1 MGETT
6 GRWILAGLPMVR
18 IDKLFPVSHQAVDK
32 VRQWRSRIVQVL
44 NVHQRVRL
52 RSSLVAALLDS
63 LSEQPAKNLD
73 SVCRCSWLQSEHVVR
88 QQPASPSRLSG

>member
-44 NVHQRVRL
+44 NVPQRVRL
-52 RSSLVAALLDS
+52 RSSLAAALLEDVF
-63 LSEQPAKNLD
+63 D
-73 SVCRCSWLQSEHVVR
+73 D
-88 QQPASPSRLSG
+88 PASTLWAGALAVIPVYSYL